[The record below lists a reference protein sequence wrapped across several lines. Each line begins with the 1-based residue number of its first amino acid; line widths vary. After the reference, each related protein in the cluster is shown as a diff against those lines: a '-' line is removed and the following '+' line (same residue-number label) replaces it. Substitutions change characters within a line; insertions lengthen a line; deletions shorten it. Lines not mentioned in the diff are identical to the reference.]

1 MIVETVVPETAV
13 SPWCYSFQSLGGL
26 KGDVTVTV
34 LDAAGVTH
42 TPDVVRT
49 WNPDEQLL
57 LEVQV
62 RLEESWAYPVKVT
75 VDWAERP
82 VGGEENTG

>member
-1 MIVETVVPETAV
+1 MISEFHVFEDYP
-13 SPWCYSFQSLGGL
+13 SPFPCSYRSLGGL

-34 LDAAGVTH
+34 LDAAGATH
-42 TPDVVRT
+42 IPDVVKT

-62 RLEESWAYPVKVT
+62 SLEESWAYPAKVM

-82 VGGEENTG
+82 VGSEEHTG

>member
-1 MIVETVVPETAV
+1 MISEFHVFENYP
-13 SPWCYSFQSLGGL
+13 SPFPCSYQELGGL

-34 LDAAGVTH
+34 LDAAGTIH
-42 TPDVVRT
+42 APNVVRT
-49 WNPDEQLL
+49 WNPDEGKL

-62 RLEESWAYPVKVT
+62 HLDESWAYPAKVT

-82 VGGEENTG
+82 VSSEETTT